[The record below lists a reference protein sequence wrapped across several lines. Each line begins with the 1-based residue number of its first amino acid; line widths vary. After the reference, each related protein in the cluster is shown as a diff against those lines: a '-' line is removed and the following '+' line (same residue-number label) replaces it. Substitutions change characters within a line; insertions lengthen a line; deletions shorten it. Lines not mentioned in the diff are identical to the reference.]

1 MGMLPIISACRTQVR
16 DTQQQQHTTQGIGT
30 MSTTTTIRVTGK
42 DFKYA
47 TAFLKKRGFTFN
59 SASKT
64 WSGSGDASF
73 LIEEKY
79 VIPVLVSESP
89 IDQILMGMGHEN
101 SIH

>member
-1 MGMLPIISACRTQVR
+1 
-16 DTQQQQHTTQGIGT
+16 
-30 MSTTTTIRVTGK
+30 MSKTTTIRVTGK

-101 SIH
+101 SIY